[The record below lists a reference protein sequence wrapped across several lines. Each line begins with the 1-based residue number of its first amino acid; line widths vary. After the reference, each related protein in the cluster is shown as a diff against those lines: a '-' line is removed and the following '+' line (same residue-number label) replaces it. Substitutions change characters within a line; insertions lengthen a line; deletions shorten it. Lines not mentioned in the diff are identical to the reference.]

1 MLDEAGSPR
10 VGRRRPAEPRAPLA
24 DRRVPPALPRAGP
37 APAAADRGAGKRA
50 GAEPNAGER
59 RREPAVVVPI
69 TLAACFLAA
78 VALLALT
85 VGRFSVPVDHVVQIL
100 AAQFGP
106 IPVQAS
112 GTEQN
117 VVLLVRL
124 PRILLALLVG
134 GGLAIGG
141 AALQAIFRNPLVS
154 PEIIGVSA
162 GASFGGALALLLGLG
177 PFLLVGGSFACGLLA
192 LATLFLITSGR
203 TGTPMLMI
211 VLGGVVTGSFFSALV
226 ALVTYVADPNTTLP
240 AIVFWLLGSV
250 SSATFTKVAVALLP
264 VLGGAAVLVALRW
277 RINVLSLGDDD
288 AAALGVRPRP
298 LRWVVLVAVALIVA
312 GAVAVS
318 GAVSWVGLVIPHL
331 ARMWVGPDH
340 RVLLP
345 VSFLLGGAY
354 IVLVDT
360 IARTATA
367 GEIPLGVLTALIGA
381 PVFFLLLR
389 RNREK
394 VWDSA

>member
-1 MLDEAGSPR
+1 
-10 VGRRRPAEPRAPLA
+10 
-24 DRRVPPALPRAGP
+24 
-37 APAAADRGAGKRA
+37 
-50 GAEPNAGER
+50 
-59 RREPAVVVPI
+59 
-69 TLAACFLAA
+69 
-78 VALLALT
+78 
-85 VGRFSVPVDHVVQIL
+85 
-100 AAQFGP
+100 
-106 IPVQAS
+106 
-112 GTEQN
+112 
-117 VVLLVRL
+117 
-124 PRILLALLVG
+124 
-134 GGLAIGG
+134 
-141 AALQAIFRNPLVS
+141 
-154 PEIIGVSA
+154 
-162 GASFGGALALLLGLG
+162 
-177 PFLLVGGSFACGLLA
+177 
-192 LATLFLITSGR
+192 
-203 TGTPMLMI
+203 
-211 VLGGVVTGSFFSALV
+211 VVTGSFFSALV
-226 ALVTYVADPNTTLP
+226 ALVTYIADPNTTLP

-250 SSATFTKVAVALLP
+250 STATFAKVAVALIP
-264 VLGGAAVLVALRW
+264 VLGGAAVVVALRW
-277 RINVLSLGDDD
+277 RINVLSLGDED

-298 LRWVVLVAVALIVA
+298 LRWTVLVAVALIVA

-389 RNREK
+389 QNREK

>member
-1 MLDEAGSPR
+1 MR
-10 VGRRRPAEPRAPLA
+10 
-24 DRRVPPALPRAGP
+24 PALPRAGP
-37 APAAADRGAGKRA
+37 ASAPA
-50 GAEPNAGER
+50 GAVDRKATAR
-59 RREPAVVVPI
+59 RREPAVVVPVALI
-69 TLAACFLAA
+69 ACFLAVVA
-78 VALLALT
+78 VLALA
-85 VGRFSVPVDHVVQIL
+85 VGRYSVPLDHVVQIL
-100 AAQFGP
+100 TAQIAP
-106 IPVQAS
+106 VPVQAS
-112 GTEQN
+112 ATEQN

-124 PRILLALLVG
+124 PRVLLALLVG

-192 LATLFLITSGR
+192 LGTLFLITSGR
-203 TGTPMLMI
+203 AGTPMLMI

-226 ALVTYVADPNTTLP
+226 ALVTYIADPNTTLP

-250 SSATFTKVAVALLP
+250 STATFTKVAVALIP

-277 RINVLSLGDDD
+277 RINVLSLGDED

-298 LRWVVLVAVALIVA
+298 LRWVVLLSVALIVA

>member
-1 MLDEAGSPR
+1 MLDETSPPR
-10 VGRRRPAEPRAPLA
+10 LRRRHEPKQRGLNGTGSGSARRRHPLSPE
-24 DRRVPPALPRAGP
+24 RPRLGP
-37 APAAADRGAGKRA
+37 RDQ
-50 GAEPNAGER
+50 
-59 RREPAVVVPI
+59 RREPMAVVPI
-69 TLAACFLAA
+69 ALAA
-78 VALLALT
+78 VILIAAGLLALA
-85 VGRFSVPVDHVVQIL
+85 VGRYGVPLGHVVEIL
-100 AAQFGP
+100 ASRLVPFP
-106 IPVQAS
+106 NETS

-117 VVLLVRL
+117 VVLLVRM
-124 PRILLALLVG
+124 PRILLAALVG
-134 GGLAIGG
+134 GGLALGG
-141 AALQAIFRNPLVS
+141 AALQAVFRNPLVS

-162 GASFGGALALLLGLG
+162 GASFGGALALLLGLESA
-177 PFLLVGGSFACGLLA
+177 LLVTGSFAFGMIA

-203 TGTPMLMI
+203 GGTPMLMV

-250 SSATFTKVAVALLP
+250 ATATFTKVLVAVIP
-264 VLGGAAVLVALRW
+264 ILGGAVVLLALRW

-298 LRWVVLVAVALIVA
+298 LRWVVLLAVALIVA

-318 GAVSWVGLVIPHL
+318 GAVSWVGLVVPHL

-345 VSFLLGGAY
+345 VSFLLGATY

-360 IARTATA
+360 VARTATA

-389 RNREK
+389 RNRERI
-394 VWDSA
+394 WESA

>member
-10 VGRRRPAEPRAPLA
+10 LGRRRPGGLGPAQ
-24 DRRVPPALPRAGP
+24 PPLPRAGP
-37 APAAADRGAGKRA
+37 AAGPGGAVERQARAHTLGKR
-50 GAEPNAGER
+50 ESGER
-59 RREPAVVVPI
+59 RREAAVVVPVA
-69 TLAACFLAA
+69 LSACFLAA
-78 VALLALT
+78 VAVLALA
-85 VGRFSVPVDHVVQIL
+85 VGRYGVPLDHVVQIL
-100 AAQFGP
+100 GGQLAP
-106 IPVQAS
+106 VPVQTS

-124 PRILLALLVG
+124 PRVLLALLVG

-177 PFLLVGGSFACGLLA
+177 PLLLVGGSFVCGLLA
-192 LATLFLITSGR
+192 LGTLFLITSGR
-203 TGTPMLMI
+203 AGTPMLMI

-226 ALVTYVADPNTTLP
+226 ALVTYIADPNTTLP

-250 SSATFTKVAVALLP
+250 STATFAKVAVALIP
-264 VLGGAAVLVALRW
+264 VLGGAAALVALRW
-277 RINVLSLGDDD
+277 RINVLSLGDED

>member
-1 MLDEAGSPR
+1 MLDEASSAKLT
-10 VGRRRPAEPRAPLA
+10 RRPRAP
-24 DRRVPPALPRAGP
+24 REAGRHGRP
-37 APAAADRGAGKRA
+37 ERA
-50 GAEPNAGER
+50 GATAVLGP
-59 RREPAVVVPI
+59 VVV
-69 TLAACFLAA
+69 AAMMLAA
-78 VALLALT
+78 VGLVALA
-85 VGRFSVPVDHVVQIL
+85 VGRFNVPLGHVVQIL
-100 AAQFGP
+100 AAQVVPF
-106 IPVQAS
+106 PVEAS
-112 GTEQN
+112 QTEQN
-117 VVLLVRL
+117 VVLLVRM

-177 PFLLVGGSFACGLLA
+177 TFMLVAGSFAFGLVA
-192 LATLFLITSGR
+192 LGLLFLITSGR
-203 TGTPMLMI
+203 GGTPMLMI

-226 ALVTYVADPNTTLP
+226 ALVTYIADPNTTLP

-250 SSATFTKVAVALLP
+250 ATATYAKVAVALIP
-264 VLGGAAVLVALRW
+264 VLGGAVALLLLRW
-277 RINVLSLGDDD
+277 RLNVLSLGDED
-288 AAALGVRPRP
+288 AAALGLRPRP
-298 LRWVVLVAVALIVA
+298 LRWVVLLAVALIVA

-318 GAVSWVGLVIPHL
+318 GAVSWVGLVVPHL

-360 IARTATA
+360 LARTVTA

-381 PVFFLLLR
+381 PVFFVLLR
-389 RNREK
+389 RNRERI
-394 VWDSA
+394 WESA

>member
-1 MLDEAGSPR
+1 MWSCSCGCRGS
-10 VGRRRPAEPRAPLA
+10 
-24 DRRVPPALPRAGP
+24 
-37 APAAADRGAGKRA
+37 
-50 GAEPNAGER
+50 
-59 RREPAVVVPI
+59 
-69 TLAACFLAA
+69 C
-78 VALLALT
+78 
-85 VGRFSVPVDHVVQIL
+85 S
-100 AAQFGP
+100 
-106 IPVQAS
+106 S
-112 GTEQN
+112 
-117 VVLLVRL
+117 
-124 PRILLALLVG
+124 LLVG

-177 PFLLVGGSFACGLLA
+177 SFLLVTGSFVFGLVA
-192 LATLFLITSGR
+192 LATLVLITSGR
-203 TGTPMLMI
+203 GGTPMLMI

-226 ALVTYVADPNTTLP
+226 ALVTYIADPNTTLP

-250 SSATFTKVAVALLP
+250 STATFTKVA
-264 VLGGAAVLVALRW
+264 GGADPRPG
-277 RINVLSLGDDD
+277 RRRR
-288 AAALGVRPRP
+288 AAGLCAGGSTSSPSATRTRPALGVRPRP
-298 LRWVVLVAVALIVA
+298 LRWVVLVAVSLIVA

-345 VSFLLGGAY
+345 VSFLLAAPTSS
-354 IVLVDT
+354 LVDT

-381 PVFFLLLR
+381 PVFFVLLR
-389 RNREK
+389 RNRDRIWE
-394 VWDSA
+394 SA

>member
-1 MLDEAGSPR
+1 MLHDASDER
-10 VGRRRPAEPRAPLA
+10 LDTRRGRTSTVRDEDKRHGPS
-24 DRRVPPALPRAGP
+24 AL
-37 APAAADRGAGKRA
+37 K
-50 GAEPNAGER
+50 
-59 RREPAVVVPI
+59 PI
-69 TLAACFLAA
+69 AISTVFLVA
-78 VALLALT
+78 VALVALA
-85 VGRFSVPVDHVVQIL
+85 VGRYNVPLWHVVQIL
-100 AAQFGP
+100 AGHVVP
-106 IPVQAS
+106 IPVEATA
-112 GTEQN
+112 TEEN

-124 PRILLALLVG
+124 PRVLLALLVG

-141 AALQAIFRNPLVS
+141 AALQAIFHNPLVS
-154 PEIIGVSA
+154 PDIIGVSA

-177 PFLLVGGSFACGLLA
+177 TFALITSSFAFGLVA

-203 TGTPMLMI
+203 GGTPLLMI

-226 ALVTYVADPNTTLP
+226 ALVTYIADPNTTLP

-250 SSATFTKVAVALLP
+250 ATATFGKVAVALIP
-264 VLGGAAVLVALRW
+264 VVGGALVLVALRW

-288 AAALGVRPRP
+288 ATALGIRPRP
-298 LRWVVLVAVALIVA
+298 LRWVVLVSVALIVA

-318 GAVSWVGLVIPHL
+318 GAVSWVGLVVPHL

-354 IVLVDT
+354 IMLVDT
-360 IARTATA
+360 VARTATA

-381 PVFFLLLR
+381 PVFFVLLR
-389 RNREK
+389 RNRDRIWE
-394 VWDSA
+394 SA

>member
-1 MLDEAGSPR
+1 MLDEAGSARLNRRGAPPGPGA
-10 VGRRRPAEPRAPLA
+10 GRPGQRERE
-24 DRRVPPALPRAGP
+24 AGP
-37 APAAADRGAGKRA
+37 STLGPIVIAAA
-50 GAEPNAGER
+50 
-59 RREPAVVVPI
+59 V
-69 TLAACFLAA
+69 LAA
-78 VALLALT
+78 VGLLALGL
-85 VGRFSVPVDHVVQIL
+85 GRYNVPLGHVVQIL
-100 AAQFGP
+100 AAQLVPFP
-106 IPVQAS
+106 LEAS

-117 VVLLVRL
+117 VVLLVRM
-124 PRILLALLVG
+124 PRVLLALLVG

-177 PFLLVGGSFACGLLA
+177 SFLLVAGSFVFGLVA
-192 LATLFLITSGR
+192 LGTLFLITSGR
-203 TGTPMLMI
+203 GGTPMLMI

-226 ALVTYVADPNTTLP
+226 AFVTYIADPNTTLP

-250 SSATFTKVAVALLP
+250 ATATFAKVAVALVP

-277 RINVLSLGDDD
+277 RINVLSLGDED

-318 GAVSWVGLVIPHL
+318 GAVSWVGLVVPHL

-360 IARTATA
+360 VARTATA

-389 RNREK
+389 RNRERI
-394 VWDSA
+394 WESA

>member
-1 MLDEAGSPR
+1 MLHDARVPR
-10 VGRRRPAEPRAPLA
+10 LSSNRTPAERRQTARQSGRQRGHGPR
-24 DRRVPPALPRAGP
+24 D
-37 APAAADRGAGKRA
+37 
-50 GAEPNAGER
+50 R
-59 RREPAVVVPI
+59 RREPAVFVPI
-69 TLAACFLAA
+69 AVTAA
-78 VALLALT
+78 VLSAVVLLALT
-85 VGRFSVPVDHVVQIL
+85 VGRYNVPLWHVVQIL
-100 AAQFGP
+100 AAQLVPF
-106 IPVQAS
+106 PVEAS

-117 VVLLVRL
+117 VVLLVRM

-177 PFLLVGGSFACGLLA
+177 SVLLVTGSFVFGLVA
-192 LATLFLITSGR
+192 LATLVLITSGR
-203 TGTPMLMI
+203 GGTPMLMI

-226 ALVTYVADPNTTLP
+226 ALVTYIADPNTTLP

-250 SSATFTKVAVALLP
+250 STATFTKVLVALIP
-264 VLGGAAVLVALRW
+264 VLGGAVVLLALRW
-277 RINVLSLGDDD
+277 RINVLSLGDED
-288 AAALGVRPRP
+288 AAALGVQPRP
-298 LRWVVLVAVALIVA
+298 LRWVVLVAVSLIVA

-318 GAVSWVGLVIPHL
+318 GVVSWVGLVIPHL

-360 IARTATA
+360 VARTATA

-389 RNREK
+389 RNRDRIWE
-394 VWDSA
+394 SA